1 MAGRA
6 LAFDDPRV
14 IKLLNEQTI
23 PVAANISWLQRQDDD
38 EGRFLRLISWQGR
51 FKDSYEVARAK
62 MAETTHGECHQGL
75 FVATTEGELLGTRH
89 TRDPEELLAML
100 DKAMTGWP
108 NRKTQLEAL
117 ELGEVDRQKE
127 FDWEYPEGGLVLHQ
141 SYVDLERK
149 FDVRPQDWRKD
160 GHNIDYVWITREE
173 MQSIV
178 PENITRGETFPLPDS
193 VLTRLVRF
201 HLLDMVRGE
210 THPWKPEALEDVE
223 IQLSPYLLDDEFFE
237 LKITGRVR
245 LRERGEWCCPPS
257 RNSPWGRDEI
267 CCIINERGYHAEILG
282 YAAYNRKKREFKR
295 FDLVSIGTRWGG
307 TTYNART
314 DDTEPGPMGIAFT
327 IAGEEHRDRTP
338 PHARPVSYFGD

>member
-1 MAGRA
+1 
-6 LAFDDPRV
+6 V

-38 EGRFLRLISWQGR
+38 EGRFLRLVSWQGR
-51 FKDSYEVARAK
+51 FKDSFEEARAK
-62 MAETTHGECHQGL
+62 MAGTAHGECHQGL

-89 TRDPEELLAML
+89 TRDPEELLEML
-100 DKAMTGWP
+100 GKAFSGWP
-108 NRKTQLEAL
+108 NRKTQREVFELED
-117 ELGEVDRQKE
+117 VVRQKE

-141 SYVDLERK
+141 SYVDLERT
-149 FDVRPQDWRKD
+149 FDDRPKDWRKD
-160 GHNIDYVWITREE
+160 GHNIDYVWITRDE

-178 PENITRGETFPLPDS
+178 PQKIKIGEAFPLPDS
-193 VLTRLVRF
+193 VRTRLVRF

-210 THPWKPEALEDVE
+210 TSPWKPEALEDVE
-223 IQLSPYLLDDEFFE
+223 IKLTPYLLGDQKVE

-245 LRERGEWCCPPS
+245 LCERGEWCGPPS
-257 RNSPWGRDEI
+257 RISPWGRDEM
-267 CCIINERGYHAEILG
+267 CCVMNERGYHAEILG
-282 YAAYNRKKREFKR
+282 YAAYDRKENAFTR

-327 IAGEEHRDRTP
+327 IAGNEPRDRTP
-338 PHARPVSYFGD
+338 PHSRPGSYFSS